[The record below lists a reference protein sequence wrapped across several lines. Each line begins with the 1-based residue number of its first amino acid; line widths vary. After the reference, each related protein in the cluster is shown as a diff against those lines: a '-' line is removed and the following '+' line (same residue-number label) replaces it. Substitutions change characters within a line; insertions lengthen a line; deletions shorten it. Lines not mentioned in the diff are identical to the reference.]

1 MHNPMGAEIIHGLNS
16 YFTFRLEEEL
26 FAVNIGQMTKILEMP
41 EITRV
46 PNSPRFFK
54 GIINLLGDVIPI
66 FDGRLKFGFPEKEAT
81 RDTCILILV
90 FEHEGQPVYSGIIVD
105 SVEKVLVFESDEI
118 KPAPTVGK
126 GFNAEFISGIATCK
140 GEFVIILNLE
150 KIFSEEEIK
159 LITTV
164 D

>member
-1 MHNPMGAEIIHGLNS
+1 MHNPMAAEIIHGLNS
-16 YFTFRLEEEL
+16 YFTFRLGEEL
-26 FAVNIGQMTKILEMP
+26 FAINIGQMIKILEMP

-46 PNSPRFFK
+46 PNSPHFFK

-66 FDGRLKFGFPEKEAT
+66 FDGRLKFGFPEKLAT

-90 FEHEGQPVYSGIIVD
+90 FEHDGQPVCSGIIVD
-105 SVEKVLVFESDEI
+105 SVEKVLVFETDEI
-118 KPAPTVGK
+118 KPAPAVGK
-126 GFNAEFISGIATCK
+126 GFNAEFISGIATYK